1 MPARAFVD
9 CHSHVGPSGDDGA
22 RNVGEGVEL
31 CRDAVASG
39 TRLLY
44 ATPHVWP
51 DLRLH
56 EARERRFR
64 EAVAEMA
71 TLLEGLELRI
81 GFELT
86 PDRSLLD
93 DDPRRYRLEGT
104 AVCLVET
111 PFSGGLATF
120 FAVAEHVENA
130 GLTPL
135 IAHPER
141 SLSLVGTHGNVDAL
155 LERGWPLQLTASSLT
170 GRSGADSEAL
180 AWRLLGSCDRVVV
193 ASDGHGH
200 HRPARLDVAWN
211 AVRERLGSE
220 IAARAFDG
228 SVLGVALTPAADD
241 TLSASGS

>member
-9 CHSHVGPSGDDGA
+9 CHSHVVPSGDDGA
-22 RNVGEGVEL
+22 RNVGEGVAL

-51 DLRLH
+51 DLRMH

-64 EAVAEMA
+64 EAAAELA
-71 TLLEGLELRI
+71 ALVEGLELRI

-120 FAVAEHVENA
+120 FAVAEHVESA

-141 SLSLVGTHGNVDAL
+141 SLSLVGTPGHMDAL
-155 LERGWPLQLTASSLT
+155 LERDWPLQITASSLT

-180 AWRLLGSCDRVVV
+180 AWRLLGDYDRVVV

-200 HRPARLDVAWN
+200 HRPARLDAAWA
-211 AVRERLGSE
+211 AVSERLGPE
-220 IAARAFDG
+220 IAARAFG
-228 SVLGVALTPAADD
+228 GAILGVAPATADAARPAA
-241 TLSASGS
+241 SS